1 MTFHTYT
8 AGNKRTGLLITQL
21 FLHLNGYDFSYPKD
35 TSDYVLA
42 IAANENKDIRKIAK
56 WIKENCAKG
65 INHQSADELVIKL
78 ADGRPMG
85 TFSESGEWQPSGLQ

>member
-1 MTFHTYT
+1 
-8 AGNKRTGLLITQL
+8 L
-21 FLHLNGYDFSYPKD
+21 FLPLNGYDFSYPKD

-65 INHQSADELVIKL
+65 INYQST
-78 ADGRPMG
+78 R
-85 TFSESGEWQPSGLQ
+85 